1 MPDGGLDQPCCDRC
15 LGVASADR
23 AGRIARRR
31 LLRAAVIRRSDGP
44 RGTVPPGGVAVLQ
57 GDAGDA
63 TLARDGGAARL
74 AAAGP
79 EPPPAAGFPHSDQL
93 PRVVTGTVIDVS
105 PQVVCIGDAAGG
117 ERRFMLTADATAWRG
132 GLLEPAAVEPGDHAV
147 VRLLPGRRAVADRIW
162 ANIGRV
168 TGVIVANGADGLV
181 VDEGRT
187 RNQQHVVIP
196 RRAAGRIQVRFHKLE
211 PGYLI
216 DVIGLRRGDALE
228 GLVPATPQPA
238 YRFDEVPAP
247 PLASARA
254 SGEISGSATWHEPSG
269 EPPGVLGVCYPAIDP
284 SAGCA
289 EEAAG
294 LGTRGYARLP
304 YLAIGSVLQIRNE
317 CSGSSCAL
325 PVTGCAAI
333 GRLFNDRCVTC
344 GTSRRGRVA
353 DLTLASFV
361 ALGGELERGCFNA
374 TITISR

>member
-1 MPDGGLDQPCCDRC
+1 MPDGGPDQPCCDRC
-15 LGVASADR
+15 LGAAGADR

-31 LLRAAVIRRSDGP
+31 LLRAAVIGRSDGP
-44 RGTVPPGGVAVLQ
+44 RGVLQRGGGLAVLQ
-57 GDAGDA
+57 GELSETAPGPDGDP
-63 TLARDGGAARL
+63 
-74 AAAGP
+74 AAGP
-79 EPPPAAGFPHSDQL
+79 GPDPAAGFPQGDQL
-93 PRVVTGTVIDVS
+93 PRVVTGTVLDVS

-117 ERRFMLTADATAWRG
+117 ERRFTLTADATAWRG
-132 GLLEPAAVEPGDHAV
+132 GLLDPAAVEPGDHAV

-168 TGVIVANGADGLV
+168 TGVIVTSGSDGLL

-187 RNQQHVVIP
+187 KGQQRVVIP
-196 RRAAGRIQVRFHKLE
+196 RRAAGRIQVRFPTLE
-211 PGYLI
+211 PGFLI
-216 DVIGLRRGDALE
+216 DVIGLRGDGELE
-228 GLVPATPQPA
+228 GLVPATSQPA
-238 YRFDEVPAP
+238 YRFDQVPDP
-247 PLASARA
+247 PPASARA
-254 SGEISGSATWHEPSG
+254 SGEISGSATWHEPSA
-269 EPPGVLGVCYPAIDP
+269 EPPGVLGVSYPAIDP

-294 LGTRGYARLP
+294 LSSRGYARLP

-317 CSGSSCAL
+317 CSGSACAL

>member
-1 MPDGGLDQPCCDRC
+1 MPDGGPEQRCCDRC
-15 LGVASADR
+15 LGAAGADQ

-31 LLRAAVIRRSDGP
+31 LLKAAVIRRSDGP
-44 RGTVPPGGVAVLQ
+44 RGALQLGGGGLAVLQ
-57 GDAGDA
+57 GEATEATAGQ
-63 TLARDGGAARL
+63 
-74 AAAGP
+74 AG
-79 EPPPAAGFPHSDQL
+79 EPAGVPGPDPAAGFPQGDQL
-93 PRVVTGTVIDVS
+93 PRVVTGTVLDIS

-117 ERRFMLTADATAWRG
+117 ERRFTLTAEATAWRG
-132 GLLEPAAVEPGDHAV
+132 GLLEPAAVEPGDRAV

-168 TGVIVANGADGLV
+168 TGVIVTSGADGLV

-187 RNQQHVVIP
+187 KGLQRVVIP
-196 RRAAGRIQVRFHKLE
+196 RRAAGRIQVRFPELK
-211 PGYLI
+211 PGFLI
-216 DVIGLRRGDALE
+216 DVIGLRGDGELE
-228 GLVPATPQPA
+228 GLVPATSQPA
-238 YRFDEVPAP
+238 YRFDEVPDP
-247 PLASARA
+247 PLASART
-254 SGEISGSATWHEPSG
+254 SGEISGSATWHEPSA
-269 EPPGVLGVCYPAIDP
+269 EPPGVLGASYPAIDP

-294 LGTRGYARLP
+294 LSSRGYVRLP

-317 CSGSSCAL
+317 CSGSACAL

>member
-1 MPDGGLDQPCCDRC
+1 MPPDGR
-15 LGVASADR
+15 VA
-23 AGRIARRR
+23 
-31 LLRAAVIRRSDGP
+31 LLQAEV
-44 RGTVPPGGVAVLQ
+44 T
-57 GDAGDA
+57 
-63 TLARDGGAARL
+63 GAAD
-74 AAAGP
+74 AKDGDPAGP
-79 EPPPAAGFPHSDQL
+79 AGAGPGQLSGAGFPHSDQL
-93 PRVVTGTVIDVS
+93 PHVVTGTVLDVS

-117 ERRFMLTADATAWRG
+117 ERRFTLTATATAWRG

-147 VRLLPGRRAVADRIW
+147 LRLLPGRRAVADRIW

-168 TGVIVANGADGLV
+168 TGVIVENGRGELL
-181 VDEGRT
+181 VDEGST
-187 RNQQHVVIP
+187 RSPQHVVIP
-196 RRAAGRIQVRFHKLE
+196 RQAAGRIQVRFPKLE
-211 PGYLI
+211 PGFLI
-216 DVIGLRRGDALE
+216 DVIGLRRGRALE
-228 GLVPATPQPA
+228 GLVPATSQPA
-238 YRFDEVPAP
+238 YRFDQVPAP
-247 PLASARA
+247 PPASART

-269 EPPGVLGVCYPAIDP
+269 APPGVLGVCYPAIDP

-294 LGTRGYARLP
+294 LTARGYARLP
-304 YLAIGSVLQIRNE
+304 YLAIGSVLQVRNE

-374 TITISR
+374 TITVSR